1 MKSDEFI
8 KNIKTVVSKGAISDV
23 LENLESPAGRNPE
36 KELLEISKWYN
47 GLDHKDK
54 FFVRRVIE
62 MSVDASVF
70 GFLCVLDEVRAID
83 NSPNKGSLKLYYS
96 KDETNTLLNN
106 HDEEF
111 LHDLYNTL

>member
-8 KNIKTVVSKGAISDV
+8 KKIKITVSKGAISDV
-23 LENLESPAGRNPE
+23 LDNLESPAGRNPE

-47 GLDHKDK
+47 NLNQKDK
-54 FFVRRVIE
+54 FFVEKVIG
-62 MSVDASVF
+62 MSVDTSVF
-70 GFLCVLDEVRAID
+70 GFLCVLDEVRAIE

-106 HDEEF
+106 HNEEY
-111 LHDLYNTL
+111 LHDLYNSL